1 MSNSYNIETEKIKK
15 ELEVEL
21 KQIISSAKADL
32 VSSYSEL
39 LGDEYVELIDRRQKL
54 GEKYKELIGI
64 AFECATQSGGAE
76 LVKKISVY
84 ADEEHRRDK
93 DKAKTVYALL
103 DQILD
108 LLEDEYPDLVSLIS
122 RAQHDITAVEEE
134 IDILFDLHRAEIN
147 QLREKVKNDFRE
159 KIRIT
164 ISNFVDKLADLRRR
178 YRIYTSDDSEVIETV
193 KELGRSCVDN
203 IDDKD
208 DDIIPFKRSKGT
220 LN

>member
-54 GEKYKELIGI
+54 GEKYKELIVI
-64 AFECATQSGGAE
+64 AFECATQNGGAE

-108 LLEDEYPDLVSLIS
+108 LLEDEYPDLVSLIT

-147 QLREKVKNDFRE
+147 QVREKVKNDFRE
-159 KIRIT
+159 KIRIA

>member
-64 AFECATQSGGAE
+64 AFECATQNGGAE

-84 ADEEHRRDK
+84 ADE
-93 DKAKTVYALL
+93 
-103 DQILD
+103 
-108 LLEDEYPDLVSLIS
+108 
-122 RAQHDITAVEEE
+122 
-134 IDILFDLHRAEIN
+134 
-147 QLREKVKNDFRE
+147 
-159 KIRIT
+159 
-164 ISNFVDKLADLRRR
+164 
-178 YRIYTSDDSEVIETV
+178 
-193 KELGRSCVDN
+193 
-203 IDDKD
+203 
-208 DDIIPFKRSKGT
+208 
-220 LN
+220 